1 MLTLK
6 IQQMTIGGT
15 PYLCPECASEAF
27 TLDGTGWIDAFPVR
41 GNCWQSHS
49 WEEPLITLGA
59 LKQINEARTGRERAE
74 DDDTF
79 AIVIGGAVLE
89 GTLHPDVILDD
100 VKRAVRDVYW
110 KRLIKPVA
118 RRRKNAIQRA
128 VKRPIRT
135 AKKAVGKRATD
146 TVAATK
152 AAAIGAAWKAQ
163 AGGHEPDPD
172 YKPEPVNACPACDGS
187 GGFDI
192 DSNLHDT
199 TRVRCSACYGTG
211 EID

>member
-6 IQQMTIGGT
+6 IQQMTIDGH
-15 PYLCPECASEAF
+15 PVLCPECASEAF

-49 WEEPLITLGA
+49 WEEPLITLGD
-59 LKQINEARTGRERAE
+59 LKRINEASTGRERAE

-79 AIVIGGAVLE
+79 AIVIGGAVFE

-110 KRLIKPVA
+110 KRLIKPAA

-128 VKRPIRT
+128 LKRPIST
-135 AKKAVGKRATD
+135 AKKTAAKRTTD
-146 TVAATK
+146 TVAAAK
-152 AAAIGAAWKAQ
+152 AAAIGAAWDVR

-172 YKPEPVNACPACDGS
+172 YKSEPVNACPAGCTDGYFNIKS
-187 GGFDI
+187 R
-192 DSNLHDT
+192 LHDT
-199 TRVRCSACYGTG
+199 TRVRCSVCHGTG

>member
-6 IQQMTIGGT
+6 IQQMTIDGH
-15 PYLCPECASEAF
+15 PVLCPECASEAF

-49 WEEPLITLGA
+49 WEEPLIPLGD
-59 LKQINEARTGRERAE
+59 LKRIQAASTGRERAE

-100 VKRAVRDVYW
+100 LKRAVRDVYW
-110 KRLIKPVA
+110 KRLIKPAA
-118 RRRKNAIQRA
+118 RRRKNAVKQA

-135 AKKAVGKRATD
+135 AKRAVAKHTGD
-146 TVAATK
+146 TVAAAK
-152 AAAIGAAWKAQ
+152 AAAIGAAWGLQ

-172 YKPEPVNACPACDGS
+172 YKPEPVNACPAGCTDGYFEIKS
-187 GGFDI
+187 R
-192 DSNLHDT
+192 LHDT
-199 TRVRCSACYGTG
+199 TRVRCSVCHGTG

>member
-6 IQQMTIGGT
+6 IQQMTIDGH

-27 TLDGTGWIDAFPVR
+27 TLDGTGFIDAFPVY

-59 LKQINEARTGRERAE
+59 LKEIRAASTGRQHAT

-79 AIVIGGAVLE
+79 EIVIGGAVLA
-89 GTLHPDVILDD
+89 GILHPELTADD
-100 VKRAVRDVYW
+100 IKTAGGAAWRRLVKPAIRRKKRAVT
-110 KRLIKPVA
+110 
-118 RRRKNAIQRA
+118 RA
-128 VKRPIRT
+128 VT
-135 AKKAVGKRATD
+135 APVKKTARSA
-146 TVAATK
+146 VAATK
-152 AAAIGAAWKAQ
+152 AAAIGAAWGLQ

-172 YKPEPVNACPACDGS
+172 YKPEPVDACPAGCDEGYFNIKS
-187 GGFDI
+187 RIHG
-192 DSNLHDT
+192 T
-199 TRVRCSACYGTG
+199 TRVRCSVCHGTG